1 MPSVR
6 GRLALAGVLGALLWA
21 QAVPARAD
29 GEFYVVA
36 RGENLFRI
44 ALKQGTTVSRLVEL
58 NGLRDDSFVY
68 AGQRLR
74 VPSLEPPPPP
84 KAADV
89 ARGAS
94 PASPASAGG
103 TANSSGAAKP
113 TVHIVAPGQ
122 NLYRISLQYD
132 IPYARIMEANG
143 LSSPDV
149 VWVGQQLI
157 IPTVAANAPQW
168 REPAVAASAP
178 EKREPA
184 VPATAAAAPPQPPS
198 SPVERP
204 AAVSPPAGVKPPSDA
219 LVHIVEAGQNLY
231 RIALKYGVSW
241 PVLQQ
246 ANSLPSPDRV
256 AAGQRL
262 VIPAGGASGSVAP
275 AAPPPPPAPA
285 LATQPAGLF
294 RITFYCL
301 VGPMSSGRWVY
312 GGAAAADQS
321 IFRLGTVVS
330 VQDLGVYTIEDRFA
344 WDAREQRLDIWVPS
358 CVEAIRLGVMH
369 KLVSVRSS

>member
-1 MPSVR
+1 M
-6 GRLALAGVLGALLWA
+6 
-21 QAVPARAD
+21 PARAD

-44 ALKQGTTVSRLVEL
+44 ALKHGTTVGRLMEL

-74 VPSLEPPPPP
+74 ILSPELPATP

-89 ARGAS
+89 VRSAS
-94 PASPASAGG
+94 PASPAPVGG
-103 TANSSGAAKP
+103 TANPSSPAKSS
-113 TVHIVAPGQ
+113 VHIVAPGQ

-132 IPYARIMEANG
+132 IPYTSIMAANG
-143 LSSPDV
+143 LASPDF
-149 VWVGQQLI
+149 VWAGQQLI
-157 IPTVAANAPQW
+157 IPAAAANAAES
-168 REPAVAASAP
+168 REPAL
-178 EKREPA
+178 
-184 VPATAAAAPPQPPS
+184 PATAVAAAPPPQPPS
-198 SPVERP
+198 SSIER
-204 AAVSPPAGVKPPSDA
+204 AAAPSPPADA
-219 LVHIVEAGQNLY
+219 RPTSGALFHIVEAGQNLY

-241 PVLQQ
+241 PFLQQ
-246 ANSLPSPDRV
+246 ANSLPSPDQLV
-256 AAGQRL
+256 AGQRL
-262 VIPAGGASGSVAP
+262 LIPAGGASVSAAP
-275 AAPPPPPAPA
+275 RPPPPPAPA
-285 LATQPAGLF
+285 VATQPAGLF

-312 GGAAAADQS
+312 RGAAAADQS

-344 WDAREQRLDIWVPS
+344 WDAREQRLDVWVPS

-369 KLVSVRSS
+369 KFVSVRSA

>member
-1 MPSVR
+1 MSSVR
-6 GRLALAGVLGALLWA
+6 EKLALVGVLGTLLWA
-21 QAVPARAD
+21 QALPAQAD

-44 ALKQGTTVSRLVEL
+44 ALKHGTTVSRLMEL
-58 NGLRDDSFVY
+58 NGLRDASFVY
-68 AGQRLR
+68 AGQRLV
-74 VPSLEPPPPP
+74 VPPPEPPRKSGDAPRTAAPVAIGDPP
-84 KAADV
+84 
-89 ARGAS
+89 
-94 PASPASAGG
+94 
-103 TANSSGAAKP
+103 NQSGPVQP
-113 TVHIVAPGQ
+113 TVHVVQPGQ
-122 NLYRISLQYD
+122 NLYRIALLHD
-132 IPYARIMEANG
+132 VPYPHIMETNG
-143 LSSPDV
+143 LTSPDF

-157 IPTVAANAPQW
+157 IP
-168 REPAVAASAP
+168 AVAASTG
-178 EKREPA
+178 ERREPA
-184 VPATAAAAPPQPPS
+184 VPATAAAPVPAPQPS
-198 SPVERP
+198 DAVIERP
-204 AAVSPPAGVKPPSDA
+204 AAPAPPAEVRPPSDA
-219 LVHIVEAGQNLY
+219 LIHIVEAGQNLY
-231 RIALKYGVSW
+231 RIALKYGISW

-256 AAGQRL
+256 VAGQRL
-262 VIPAGGASGSVAP
+262 VIPAASGGSASVSTAP
-275 AAPPPPPAPA
+275 LAPPAPA
-285 LATQPAGLF
+285 AARPAGTF

-369 KLVSVRSS
+369 KLVSVRSP